1 MGVRVSPRERYAAR
15 VAAPFAARQSQTVS
29 ESATGPATWE
39 NRNFARVEGLWYMRH
54 ADALAR
60 WPILDEPWARR
71 IEAKRLGVDHPDR
84 GDIAYLHGV
93 GR

>member
-1 MGVRVSPRERYAAR
+1 MA
-15 VAAPFAARQSQTVS
+15 VAALVATGQSHVVS
-29 ESATGPATWE
+29 DASTGPATWE
-39 NRNFARVEGLWYMRH
+39 NRNFARAEGLWYMRH

-71 IEAKRLGVDHPDR
+71 IEAKRLRVDHPDR
-84 GDIAYLHGV
+84 GDITYLHGA